1 MEKTEK
7 LIDDIINL
15 ILIPT
20 LTSEERDI
28 LVSYKDKLLLEPQEE
43 ANHLAGLAEELRQL
57 AVRNLT
63 RERTLSPEVGAFYQK
78 IATVGQFD
86 RNLAIGLLSVGSYFD
101 TAP

>member
-15 ILIPT
+15 ILVPT
-20 LTSEERDI
+20 LTSEEREI
-28 LVSYKDKLLLEPQEE
+28 LVKYKDKLLLEPQKE
-43 ANHLAGLAEELRQL
+43 ANHLAGLAEALRQL

-63 RERTLSPEVGAFYQK
+63 QERTLSPEVGAFYQK
-78 IATVGQFD
+78 IAAVGQFD